1 MINKRHRTREILANT
16 PKNHGKLIDATAI
29 FEKLVYANAVRH
41 MRDCTTKKKPK
52 ASIIAI
58 KGD

>member
-1 MINKRHRTREILANT
+1 MINKRQRTREILANT

-29 FEKLVYANAVRH
+29 FEKLIYDNAVRR
-41 MRDCTTKKKPK
+41 MSFGTTKKKPK
-52 ASIIAI
+52 ASIVAI